1 MDRVGLNISWAVSHA
16 SLHPYQLSRS
26 FFHVQNSQGMGTNV
40 FGNLKFTLAQPG
52 PPEVMLTPPLRVSRQ
67 LKATITVLL
76 ISHSTL
82 NLSSS
87 KEV

>member
-1 MDRVGLNISWAVSHA
+1 MDWVGLNICWAVSHA
-16 SLHPYQLSRS
+16 PLHPYQLSQS

-52 PPEVMLTPPLRVSRQ
+52 PPEVMLTPLRVSRQ

-87 KEV
+87 KEI